1 MAETV
6 ISVAAEIA
14 AEHVV
19 DSISTQLGYIW
30 NYKTN
35 FENLEGQRQK
45 LEGTRAQVQHSVD
58 EAKRKGKEIEQKVL
72 SWLDRVGTI
81 NKEATVIIDD
91 NQRANMRCFKSLCP
105 DLKKRYQHSKKA
117 AFKAKDVSEVE
128 KEGNSL
134 GKVSYRTHPKEPW
147 DQFLLD
153 YEDFESRRSIVENV
167 LKELSNSDVDMVGI
181 YGMGGAGKTTLARV
195 VGKRAEKDELFDV
208 VVFVE
213 ASETPDVRNIQG
225 AIADKLGLK
234 LHEETDSGRANKLCE
249 QLQKG
254 RKILLILDNIWEGGL
269 DLKKVGI
276 PFGCNHGAYAWD
288 LFQKVAGACIEQHDL
303 QSLASEV
310 AKKCGG
316 LPIAIVTIA
325 KALKGKP
332 EHAWRTAL
340 LELERPS
347 LENLGSVT
355 AEAYSCIRL
364 SYNHLNSNELKS
376 IFLLCC
382 TLGFTSDHS
391 VEGLL
396 RYGMGLNLLNTVCSM
411 GEARNRVNTL
421 IQDLKNFSLLLEAFE
436 DERFSIHDVVR
447 DVGRAIAINDH
458 NNYTVN
464 DDRSL
469 QDLAEKNALKN
480 CTSIILH
487 DIAKLPEVLDC
498 LNLKFLYV
506 KPKTRFFK
514 IPDNFFKGMPNL
526 GVLHL
531 IEMVLSPL
539 PASFH
544 LLKKLQTLYLDRC
557 HLRDIAEIGNLT
569 NLKILVLSSD
579 IERLPEQLGELTQLK
594 VLDLRKCSDIEVIPP
609 NSISRLTQL
618 EELYMPDRFDQYQ
631 VEGVDG
637 ERSNVS
643 LGELEHLSQLTAL
656 QIYIPDAKL
665 IPKGLLF
672 QKLQRYKIYIGG
684 RGWRLGNDNSRKLV
698 LKYDDANISVED
710 GIIKQLKEIEDLQLI
725 GKQGVK
731 NVIYEL
737 NRDGFPKLKHFD
749 VESNPELVYIVD
761 FPKQSEPC
769 VAFPHLQTLFL
780 IDLSSLE
787 KICHGQ
793 FTLIPN
799 SFCQLRTIRVERCVK
814 LKNIFSSSIARHL
827 SQLERIEVFDCEN
840 MEEIFSIVGS
850 ENEEIVL
857 EKLESLDL
865 GNLPK
870 LRSFTYDEEEVGS
883 TCDEERQMKDSL
895 MPLFDG
901 KVKFR
906 NLKTIYLWK
915 INLKYVFSS
924 STLGSFV
931 QLKRLEI
938 DNCTVLEEIIRI
950 NDLKNNVELPSLEK
964 LESLDLRNLP
974 KLRSF
979 SYEEEVG
986 STSDEERQMK
996 DTLMPLFD
1004 GKVKFRNLK
1013 TIYLEGINLK
1023 YVFSSSTLGSF
1034 VQLQCLYIDNY
1045 TVLEEIIR
1053 IDHDL
1058 KNNVE
1063 LPSLTNLKIEECPA
1077 MKSFIFSDKVT
1088 FPSLEEI
1095 KISDMDNLE
1104 MIWQTQFEDSLNL
1117 QCYPK
1122 LSKMTVTNCQSL
1134 KNLFPASI
1142 ARNLSQLKQ
1151 LYVKNCGINAFVF
1164 GDKVTFPSLE
1174 EIKSLYVTGLGNL
1187 KQIWKQDSKVDT
1199 ILQNLE
1205 SLVVRTCGSLV
1216 TLLPPSTSFQ
1226 NLTVL
1231 RVQDCRLITLISSS
1245 TAKSLMQLKEMEI
1258 KDCNMMAEVV
1268 IGDGA
1273 GMEDEINFKNLKSL
1287 ELISLSTLRRF
1298 CSGNYNFNFPSLEI
1312 LKVENCPKI
1321 SIFCSKATNTPML
1334 RKIELDWESYYCNG
1348 DVNKTMERI
1357 HEKKV
1362 FSSRI
1367 LILSANEI
1375 KMILQKFPEHK
1386 FSKVQTLEVFHDE
1399 STVFPL
1405 DILQR
1410 FQNLNQLQLSDT
1422 SYKEI
1427 FSCEEVEK
1435 HAETLAQIK
1444 HLRLDKL
1451 DDLEQM
1457 WKQDSGSDLILHK
1470 LKSLE
1475 VVECNSLITL
1485 VPTSASFQNLGY
1497 MEISGCNGLI
1507 NLVTATVAKSLVQLK
1522 SMWIENC
1529 NEMTEIVA
1537 NGDVKEDKI
1546 IFNKLWT
1553 LELTDLS
1560 NLTSFYSGN
1569 YILNFPSLNELQV
1582 TRCPKMKFFSSRISS
1597 TPMLQQIEW
1606 GSSSEVVVVWIDGD
1620 GQSISENVENS
1631 TEDCA
1636 GDVLDVAKVAEQG
1649 LFTLTKRSG
1658 KGTWLEDGSEL
1669 KPCWS
1674 KTNFDEIDES
1684 KGFITFSL
1692 TNGPEYHVSQVR
1704 KFEDIYDVGKFIK
1717 SLDGVVK
1724 VVRDLPD
1731 EISIRSLAVV
1741 KVPNRVTEDHIVE
1754 TIQPIVQAKGNIR
1767 LATYFPSVN
1776 MRKSAQK
1783 SNLDLVACLGMFG
1796 TLELQPDVNEVVDCM
1811 AERLRTLRR
1820 KSDGQFIAIIYWSRQ
1835 KALAN

>member
-1 MAETV
+1 
-6 ISVAAEIA
+6 
-14 AEHVV
+14 
-19 DSISTQLGYIW
+19 
-30 NYKTN
+30 
-35 FENLEGQRQK
+35 
-45 LEGTRAQVQHSVD
+45 
-58 EAKRKGKEIEQKVL
+58 
-72 SWLDRVGTI
+72 
-81 NKEATVIIDD
+81 
-91 NQRANMRCFKSLCP
+91 
-105 DLKKRYQHSKKA
+105 
-117 AFKAKDVSEVE
+117 
-128 KEGNSL
+128 
-134 GKVSYRTHPKEPW
+134 
-147 DQFLLD
+147 
-153 YEDFESRRSIVENV
+153 
-167 LKELSNSDVDMVGI
+167 
-181 YGMGGAGKTTLARV
+181 
-195 VGKRAEKDELFDV
+195 
-208 VVFVE
+208 
-213 ASETPDVRNIQG
+213 
-225 AIADKLGLK
+225 
-234 LHEETDSGRANKLCE
+234 
-249 QLQKG
+249 
-254 RKILLILDNIWEGGL
+254 
-269 DLKKVGI
+269 
-276 PFGCNHGAYAWD
+276 
-288 LFQKVAGACIEQHDL
+288 
-303 QSLASEV
+303 
-310 AKKCGG
+310 
-316 LPIAIVTIA
+316 
-325 KALKGKP
+325 
-332 EHAWRTAL
+332 
-340 LELERPS
+340 
-347 LENLGSVT
+347 
-355 AEAYSCIRL
+355 
-364 SYNHLNSNELKS
+364 
-376 IFLLCC
+376 
-382 TLGFTSDHS
+382 
-391 VEGLL
+391 
-396 RYGMGLNLLNTVCSM
+396 
-411 GEARNRVNTL
+411 
-421 IQDLKNFSLLLEAFE
+421 
-436 DERFSIHDVVR
+436 
-447 DVGRAIAINDH
+447 
-458 NNYTVN
+458 
-464 DDRSL
+464 
-469 QDLAEKNALKN
+469 
-480 CTSIILH
+480 
-487 DIAKLPEVLDC
+487 
-498 LNLKFLYV
+498 
-506 KPKTRFFK
+506 
-514 IPDNFFKGMPNL
+514 
-526 GVLHL
+526 
-531 IEMVLSPL
+531 MVLSPL
-539 PASFH
+539 PASFQ

-557 HLRDIAEIGNLT
+557 HLRDIAEIGNLK

-609 NSISRLTQL
+609 NTISRLTQL
-618 EELYMPDRFDQYQ
+618 EELYMPSEFCKWQ
-631 VEGVDG
+631 VDGVDG

-665 IPKGLLF
+665 VPKGLLF
-672 QKLQRYKIYIGG
+672 QKLQRYKIYIGND
-684 RGWRLGNDNSRKLV
+684 GWGFGYDTSRKLV

-725 GKQGVK
+725 GKQDVK

-737 NRDGFPKLKHFD
+737 IRDGFPKLKHFD

-793 FTLIPN
+793 FTLTPN

-857 EKLESLDL
+857 ENFVCSKTRRALFEITSL
-865 GNLPK
+865 
-870 LRSFTYDEEEVGS
+870 
-883 TCDEERQMKDSL
+883 
-895 MPLFDG
+895 
-901 KVKFR
+901 
-906 NLKTIYLWK
+906 
-915 INLKYVFSS
+915 INNFLS
-924 STLGSFV
+924 STF
-931 QLKRLEI
+931 
-938 DNCTVLEEIIRI
+938 
-950 NDLKNNVELPSLEK
+950 
-964 LESLDLRNLP
+964 
-974 KLRSF
+974 F
-979 SYEEEVG
+979 A
-986 STSDEERQMK
+986 
-996 DTLMPLFD
+996 
-1004 GKVKFRNLK
+1004 
-1013 TIYLEGINLK
+1013 
-1023 YVFSSSTLGSF
+1023 
-1034 VQLQCLYIDNY
+1034 DNY

-1122 LSKMTVTNCQSL
+1122 LSKMTATNCHSL
-1134 KNLFPASI
+1134 KNLFTASI

-1205 SLVVRTCGSLV
+1205 SLVVRTCGGLV

-1312 LKVENCPKI
+1312 LKVENCPKML
-1321 SIFCSKATNTPML
+1321 IFCSKTTNTPML

-1357 HEKKV
+1357 HKKKV
-1362 FSSRI
+1362 FSSRK

-1386 FSKVQTLEVFHDE
+1386 FSKVQTLVVFDDE

-1410 FQNLNQLQLSDT
+1410 FQNLNQLQLSNT

-1444 HLRLDKL
+1444 HLRLEKL

-1457 WKQDSGSDLILHK
+1457 WKQDSRSDLILHN
-1470 LKSLE
+1470 LGSLE

-1485 VPTSASFQNLGY
+1485 VPTSASFQNLRF
-1497 MEISGCNGLI
+1497 MRVSDCNGLRS
-1507 NLVTATVAKSLVQLK
+1507 LVTAAVAKSLVQLWC
-1522 SMWIENC
+1522 MWISNC

-1537 NGDVKEDKI
+1537 NGDVKEDEI
-1546 IFNKLWT
+1546 IFNNLEE
-1553 LELTDLS
+1553 LELTNLS

-1569 YILNFPSLNELQV
+1569 YTLNFPSLNELQV
-1582 TRCPKMKFFSSRISS
+1582 TRCPKMKFFSSGISS

-1606 GSSSEVVVVWIDGD
+1606 GSNLSNLTSFYSGNCTLNFTSLDELLVTRCPKMKFFSSGISSTTMLQQIEWGSTSFQNLRFMRVSDCNGLRSLVTAAVAKSLVQLERMRIKNCNEMTEIVANSDVKEDEIIFNKLEKLKLIDLSNLTSFYPGNYTLNFPSLTNLKVTRCPKMKFFSSGISIMPMLQQIGWGSTSFQNLRFMRVSDCNGLRSLVTAAVAKSLVQLERMRIKNCNEMTEIVANSDVKEDEIIFNKLEKLKLIDLSNLTNFYSGNYTLNFPSLYKLEVTRCPKMKFFSSGISSTPMLQQIKRGSSSEVVVVWIDGD

-1631 TEDCA
+1631 MEDCA
-1636 GDVLDVAKVAEQG
+1636 GASTQH
-1649 LFTLTKRSG
+1649 
-1658 KGTWLEDGSEL
+1658 LELEMSIEKL
-1669 KPCWS
+1669 KEFMEKEEVIC
-1674 KTNFDEIDES
+1674 
-1684 KGFITFSL
+1684 
-1692 TNGPEYHVSQVR
+1692 
-1704 KFEDIYDVGKFIK
+1704 
-1717 SLDGVVK
+1717 
-1724 VVRDLPD
+1724 
-1731 EISIRSLAVV
+1731 
-1741 KVPNRVTEDHIVE
+1741 
-1754 TIQPIVQAKGNIR
+1754 
-1767 LATYFPSVN
+1767 
-1776 MRKSAQK
+1776 M
-1783 SNLDLVACLGMFG
+1783 LVA
-1796 TLELQPDVNEVVDCM
+1796 
-1811 AERLRTLRR
+1811 RTYGCFSKR
-1820 KSDGQFIAIIYWSRQ
+1820 
-1835 KALAN
+1835 